1 MWRSS
6 WVFDEFG
13 DFMEGRVGML
23 FYRFAKIQVNNP
35 EQLAKSTQNLENMI
49 QCVKY
54 LIGFEFESPKI
65 L

>member
-1 MWRSS
+1 
-6 WVFDEFG
+6 
-13 DFMEGRVGML
+13 MEGRVGML